1 MRRRLVSAVLNPNRC
16 MNKVQATGTISK
28 DGNLLTTVDEWRQ
41 FASPK
46 LDIHWKDGRS
56 AKENARAWISAA
68 PGLQSDVAQA
78 LENCLDI
85 GPLRRWSAEPEARI
99 RIDTYR
105 GEQPNID
112 LLLVAEDD
120 RGPLVVAI
128 EAKADEPFGD
138 TLADRRRHAEATL
151 ASNPRSKA
159 LARVDELIDRFDLDF
174 QQSHVPQLRY
184 QLLTATAAALE
195 EAKRRSSKR
204 AMLIVHEFETPL
216 TDQGKRERNS
226 ADLDSF
232 LRAAFDYGGPLTL
245 GGVAGPF
252 RIESALSLYVGKV
265 RTVV

>member
-1 MRRRLVSAVLNPNRC
+1 MHNI
-16 MNKVQATGTISK
+16 QATGTISK
-28 DGNLLTTVDEWRQ
+28 NGHLLVSIDEWRQ

-68 PGLQSDVAQA
+68 PDLQPDVAQA
-78 LENCLDI
+78 LENCPDI
-85 GPLRRWSAEPEARI
+85 GPLHRWSAEPEARI
-99 RIDTYR
+99 SIDRFR

-112 LLLVAEDD
+112 LLLVAEDK
-120 RGPLVVAI
+120 RGPMVVAI

-138 TLADRRRHAEATL
+138 TLGDRRRCAEATL
-151 ASNPRSKA
+151 TSNPRSKA
-159 LARVDELIDRFDLDF
+159 LARVDKLIDHFDLNF

-204 AMLIVHEFETPL
+204 AMLIVHEFVTPL
-216 TDQGKRERNS
+216 TDQGRRERNS
-226 ADLDSF
+226 ADLNHF
-232 LRAAFDYGGPLTL
+232 LSAAFGYRGPLTL

>member
-1 MRRRLVSAVLNPNRC
+1 
-16 MNKVQATGTISK
+16 MNIFHATGTISK
-28 DGNLLTTVDEWRQ
+28 NGHLLTSIDEWRQ

-46 LDIHWKDGRS
+46 LDNHWKDGRS
-56 AKENARAWISAA
+56 AKENARVWIAA
-68 PGLQSDVAQA
+68 TPHLQPDVARA
-78 LENCLDI
+78 LENCPDI
-85 GPLRRWSAEPEARI
+85 GPLRCWSAEPEARI
-99 RIDTYR
+99 PIDRFR

-120 RGPLVVAI
+120 RGPMVVAI

-138 TLADRRRHAEATL
+138 MLADRRRRAEAIL

-159 LARVDELIDRFDLDF
+159 LARVDELIDRFGLDF

-195 EAKRRSSKR
+195 EAKRRSSKQ
-204 AMLIVHEFETPL
+204 AMLIVHEFVTPL

-226 ADLDSF
+226 SDLNHF
-232 LRAAFDYGGPLTL
+232 LSAAFGYGRQLTP